1 MDSRFI
7 CRRACAV
14 VLLAACVMAPA
25 WSQGALSLEEAL
37 RIAADRSQQIVATGA
52 SAQASRSMAEAAL
65 QLPDPV
71 LKLGVDNLPVT
82 GPDRLS
88 LTRDFMTMRRI
99 GVMQE
104 LPGAEKRGLRAQ
116 KFSWDALRAQAERQ
130 QALASVQRQTALAWL
145 DGYYA
150 GATRALVQ
158 QQLQETGLQ
167 VQAADAA
174 YRAARGTQADVLAA
188 RSASALL
195 QDRLAQADRQ
205 ARNAALMLARWIGP
219 AASRPPQGP
228 PPWRCTYLDQSL
240 SLDHLKTHP
249 DVAVLEAQVL
259 AAQAEARLAE
269 ANKHADWTV
278 EATYSQRGSAFS
290 NMVSIGVSIP
300 LQLDQAR
307 RQDQELAAKLALVNE
322 AQARYD
328 DMLQNHEAEV
338 RVMLSDWRTGKER
351 VARYT
356 DELIPLAEQRTQAVQ
371 LAYRTGKSDLA
382 STLAA
387 RRDELDMRLQALAVE
402 TETARAWAQL
412 NFISATHGGASHEE

>member
-25 WSQGALSLEEAL
+25 WSQGTLSLEEAL
-37 RIAADRSQQIVATGA
+37 RIATDRSQQIVATGA
-52 SAQASRSMAEAAL
+52 SAQASRRMAEAAL

-82 GPDRLS
+82 GQDRLS

-104 LPGAEKRGLRAQ
+104 LPGADKRGLRAQ

-158 QQLQETGLQ
+158 QQLHETGLQ

-195 QDRLAQADRQ
+195 Q
-205 ARNAALMLARWIGP
+205 
-219 AASRPPQGP
+219 
-228 PPWRCTYLDQSL
+228 
-240 SLDHLKTHP
+240 
-249 DVAVLEAQVL
+249 
-259 AAQAEARLAE
+259 
-269 ANKHADWTV
+269 
-278 EATYSQRGSAFS
+278 
-290 NMVSIGVSIP
+290 
-300 LQLDQAR
+300 
-307 RQDQELAAKLALVNE
+307 
-322 AQARYD
+322 
-328 DMLQNHEAEV
+328 
-338 RVMLSDWRTGKER
+338 
-351 VARYT
+351 
-356 DELIPLAEQRTQAVQ
+356 
-371 LAYRTGKSDLA
+371 
-382 STLAA
+382 
-387 RRDELDMRLQALAVE
+387 
-402 TETARAWAQL
+402 
-412 NFISATHGGASHEE
+412 